1 LFLPRATIIIL
12 GMHCK
17 KPFHYRLPG
26 NTVKQT
32 IANPWGRDV
41 RYLYIAAVCLLL
53 AGCATLEEN
62 PKKNQQL
69 GLITTPPTYYTTQR
83 ARYLGERYKNNL
95 DRLVEQIVRNP
106 KTANLQFANN
116 IASVGGIGFFTHSA
130 TTSIDER
137 FLEVVIG
144 VPDTFDFKLDHSA
157 KVSRVF
163 SLYGMELLSILVS
176 DADIYQEK
184 EVTGYGLNL
193 SWRNLFSDAAGP
205 KISLERAVLYF
216 SKAKARSFLRG
227 DLTQST
233 FLGEAVIF
241 AVVDDGPM
249 KLVSYRPRE
258 LKPDSRAPIQE
269 EILRSGRV
277 PAQPAAQSE
286 EPISLA
292 PAAKLSIVEKEQA
305 KNSTEALSPSN
316 EKVAETMV
324 EPGFSVKPER
334 GNEVA
339 SSADKPKEVPVGS
352 PPPMEPPEPRGLP
365 IVQTQE
371 AIVKKQDSG
380 DRAGTLA
387 SPEQKRTASQ
397 HVVLKSEPVLPGTI
411 LAPPLANAP
420 TETKSLE
427 EERKKQESLAS
438 KSAKPPIKE
447 ELMARS
453 SPQVLQGFVIQLAF
467 GEMRDARRWAEILE
481 RRGFAVSLTEAGS
494 SGSVRLRIGNF
505 AVREEAE
512 RQLQTLR
519 QDGLKGILLNLP
531 QAYRPQV
538 QLAPT
543 EAELG
548 DKTVSAAH

>member
-1 LFLPRATIIIL
+1 MPIL
-12 GMHCK
+12 
-17 KPFHYRLPG
+17 
-26 NTVKQT
+26 
-32 IANPWGRDV
+32 
-41 RYLYIAAVCLLL
+41 YLLRGFFLLL
-53 AGCATLEEN
+53 ASCATMEEN

-95 DRLVEQIVRNP
+95 DRLVERIVRNP

-144 VPDTFDFKLDHSA
+144 VPDTFEFKLDHSA

-193 SWRNLFSDAAGP
+193 SWRNLFSDAGGP

-233 FLGEAVIF
+233 FLVEAVIF

-249 KLVSYRPRE
+249 KLVSYRPQE

-269 EILRSGRV
+269 EIIRSGRV
-277 PAQPAAQSE
+277 PTQTAAQSE
-286 EPISLA
+286 EPIALA
-292 PAAKLSIVEKEQA
+292 PAAKPSIVEKEQA
-305 KNSTEALSPSN
+305 KSSTEALSLSN
-316 EKVAETMV
+316 EKLAETMV

-339 SSADKPKEVPVGS
+339 PLADKPKEIPVGS
-352 PPPMEPPEPRGLP
+352 PPAMEPPEPRRLP
-365 IVQTQE
+365 VVQTKE
-371 AIVKKQDSG
+371 AIAKKQDSG
-380 DRAGTLA
+380 DRAATVA
-387 SPEQKRTASQ
+387 SSEQKRTASQ
-397 HVVLKSEPVLPGTI
+397 HVVLKSEPALPGTI
-411 LAPPLANAP
+411 LAPSLPNAP

-427 EERKKQESLAS
+427 EEWKKQESLAS
-438 KSAKPPIKE
+438 KSAKPPTKE
-447 ELMARS
+447 ELTARS

-467 GEMRDARRWAEILE
+467 GEMRDARRWAETLE
-481 RRGFAVSLTEAGS
+481 RQGFAVSLTEAGS

-543 EAELG
+543 EAESG
-548 DKTVSAAH
+548 DKTVSAVH

>member
-1 LFLPRATIIIL
+1 
-12 GMHCK
+12 MHRK

-26 NTVKQT
+26 DTVKQT
-32 IANPWGRDV
+32 IVNLLGRH
-41 RYLYIAAVCLLL
+41 AHCLLIMAICL
-53 AGCATLEEN
+53 LVAGCATVEEN

-95 DRLVEQIVRNP
+95 DRLVERIVRNP

-137 FLEVVIG
+137 FLEVIIG
-144 VPDTFDFKLDHSA
+144 VPDTFDFKLDHNA

-163 SLYGMELLSILVS
+163 SLYGMELLSMLVS

-184 EVTGYGLNL
+184 EVNGYGLNL
-193 SWRNLFSDAAGP
+193 SWRNLLSDAAGP

-227 DLTQST
+227 DLTQSAL
-233 FLGEAVIF
+233 LGEAIMF

-249 KLVSYRPRE
+249 KLVSYRPQE

-269 EILRSGRV
+269 EILRAGRV
-277 PAQPAAQSE
+277 PAQPGAQSE
-286 EPISLA
+286 RPISLA
-292 PAAKLSIVEKEQA
+292 LAAKPSIGEKEQA
-305 KNSTEALSPSN
+305 TSSTEALLLSN
-316 EKVAETMV
+316 EKLAETTV
-324 EPGFSVKPER
+324 EPGLSVKPEY

-339 SSADKPKEVPVGS
+339 PTADKAKEVPVVS
-352 PPPMEPPEPRGLP
+352 LPAMEPSEPRLP
-365 IVQTQE
+365 VVQTKE
-371 AIVKKQDSG
+371 AMVKKQDSI
-380 DRAGTLA
+380 DRAATLA

-397 HVVLKSEPVLPGTI
+397 HVVLKSEPELPGTI
-411 LAPPLANAP
+411 LVPPLASAP
-420 TETKSLE
+420 TETQSSGE
-427 EERKKQESLAS
+427 QWKKQEPLAS
-438 KSAKPPIKE
+438 KSAKPSTKE

-453 SPQVLQGFVIQLAF
+453 SPQVLQGFVIQVAF
-467 GEMRDARRWAEILE
+467 GEMGDARRWAETLE
-481 RRGFAVSLTEAGS
+481 RRGFTVSLTEAGS
-494 SGSVRLRIGNF
+494 SGSVRVRIGNF
-505 AVREEAE
+505 AGREEAE
-512 RQLQTLR
+512 RQLQALR

-538 QLAPT
+538 QSAPT
-543 EAELG
+543 EPEPG
-548 DKTVSAAH
+548 DKTVSAAQ

>member
-12 GMHCK
+12 GMHRK

-32 IANPWGRDV
+32 IANLWTRHSHCLFTAG
-41 RYLYIAAVCLLL
+41 VCLLL
-53 AGCATLEEN
+53 AGCATVEEN
-62 PKKNQQL
+62 PKKNQHL

-95 DRLVEQIVRNP
+95 DRLVERIVRNP

-130 TTSIDER
+130 TSSIDER
-137 FLEVVIG
+137 FLEIVIA
-144 VPDTFDFKLDHSA
+144 VPDTFDFKLDQSA
-157 KVSRVF
+157 KVFQVF

-176 DADIYQEK
+176 DADIYEEK

-227 DLTQST
+227 DLNQSV
-233 FLGEAVIF
+233 FLGEAVVF

-249 KLVSYRPRE
+249 KLVSYRPQE

-269 EILRSGRV
+269 QILRSERV

-286 EPISLA
+286 ESISLA
-292 PAAKLSIVEKEQA
+292 PAAKPSIVEKEQA
-305 KNSTEALSPSN
+305 KSSSEPLSLSN
-316 EKVAETMV
+316 EKLAETMI

-339 SSADKPKEVPVGS
+339 PSADKPKEVPVGS
-352 PPPMEPPEPRGLP
+352 PPAVEPPERRLP
-365 IVQTQE
+365 VVQTPE
-371 AIVKKQDSG
+371 AISKKQDSG
-380 DRAGTLA
+380 DRVATLA
-387 SPEQKRTASQ
+387 SPDQKRTASQ
-397 HVVLKSEPVLPGTI
+397 HVVLKSEPALPGSL
-411 LAPPLANAP
+411 LAPPFANAP
-420 TETKSLE
+420 TEIESLE
-427 EERKKQESLAS
+427 EEWKKQESLLS
-438 KSAKPPIKE
+438 KPAKPPTKE
-447 ELMARS
+447 ELIARS
-453 SPQVLQGFVIQLAF
+453 SPQVLQGFVIQLTF
-467 GEMRDARRWAEILE
+467 GEMRDARRWAETLE

-494 SGSVRLRIGNF
+494 SGSVRVRIGNF
-505 AVREEAE
+505 AGREEAE
-512 RQLQTLR
+512 RQLQVLR

-538 QLAPT
+538 QTAPT
-543 EAELG
+543 EAEPG
-548 DKTVSAAH
+548 DKTVSAAR

>member
-1 LFLPRATIIIL
+1 
-12 GMHCK
+12 MHCK

-32 IANPWGRDV
+32 IANLWNRHAHS
-41 RYLYIAAVCLLL
+41 LFAAGFFLLL
-53 AGCATLEEN
+53 TGCATIEEN

-95 DRLVEQIVRNP
+95 DRLVERIVRNP

-137 FLEVVIG
+137 FLEVVIA

-176 DADIYQEK
+176 DADIYQDK

-193 SWRNLFSDAAGP
+193 SWRNLFSDAGGP

-249 KLVSYRPRE
+249 KLVSYRPQE
-258 LKPDSRAPIQE
+258 LKPDSRALIQE

-277 PAQPAAQSE
+277 PTQTAAQSE
-286 EPISLA
+286 EPIALA
-292 PAAKLSIVEKEQA
+292 PAAKPSIVEKEQA
-305 KNSTEALSPSN
+305 KSSTEALS
-316 EKVAETMV
+316 
-324 EPGFSVKPER
+324 
-334 GNEVA
+334 
-339 SSADKPKEVPVGS
+339 
-352 PPPMEPPEPRGLP
+352 L
-365 IVQTQE
+365 
-371 AIVKKQDSG
+371 
-380 DRAGTLA
+380 
-387 SPEQKRTASQ
+387 
-397 HVVLKSEPVLPGTI
+397 
-411 LAPPLANAP
+411 
-420 TETKSLE
+420 
-427 EERKKQESLAS
+427 
-438 KSAKPPIKE
+438 
-447 ELMARS
+447 
-453 SPQVLQGFVIQLAF
+453 
-467 GEMRDARRWAEILE
+467 
-481 RRGFAVSLTEAGS
+481 
-494 SGSVRLRIGNF
+494 
-505 AVREEAE
+505 
-512 RQLQTLR
+512 
-519 QDGLKGILLNLP
+519 
-531 QAYRPQV
+531 
-538 QLAPT
+538 
-543 EAELG
+543 
-548 DKTVSAAH
+548 